1 MNTVKVHP
9 LNPPDDWTEPTWTGV
24 PHDFDHSPLPYE
36 TALGYW
42 HDLHELIDSEPP
54 FGAYRNEYG
63 ELPALGIAKGTP
75 FAPDERMRA
84 ILVQAARAAMRR
96 CVSSLR

>member
-42 HDLHELIDSEPP
+42 HDLHELIDIEPP

-63 ELPALGIAKGTP
+63 ELAALGIAKGTH
-75 FAPDERMRA
+75 FAPDERMRRSSCRPRV
-84 ILVQAARAAMRR
+84 LR
-96 CVSSLR
+96 CADACPVLR